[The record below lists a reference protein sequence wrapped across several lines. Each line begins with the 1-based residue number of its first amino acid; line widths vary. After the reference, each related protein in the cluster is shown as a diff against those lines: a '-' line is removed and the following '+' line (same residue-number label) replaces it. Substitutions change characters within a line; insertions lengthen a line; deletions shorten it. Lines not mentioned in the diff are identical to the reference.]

1 MGASAARLLR
11 LLRVP
16 HSGRDFTLS
25 SYPSDGRAGI
35 PGRSQGEEQLQ
46 EDLQR
51 IDALQEILYAQGKHA
66 VLVVLQGMD
75 TSGKDGVVRHVFGPL
90 DAQGVTVTNF
100 KKPTL
105 PELTRDY
112 LWRVHH
118 EVPPRGTIG
127 VFNRSHYEDVLVVR
141 VHGWVPRA
149 QLEQRYQQINDF
161 ERYLSE
167 NGVIIL
173 KFFLHLSKDEQKS
186 RLQDRLDDPTK
197 RWKFERG
204 DIEERKLWRQYQHAY
219 QTCLARCSTAW
230 APWYVIPSDRK
241 WVRNAAI
248 ARILRSTLEG
258 LDLHY
263 PDPPEGLEGISID

>member
-1 MGASAARLLR
+1 VASGADQFAARL
-11 LLRVP
+11 RVP
-16 HSGRDFTLS
+16 SGGRGFRLAS
-25 SYPSDGRAGI
+25 VSADGRAGL
-35 PGRSQGEEQLQ
+35 PSKAKAEQQLQ
-46 EDLQR
+46 RDLAR
-51 IDALQEILYAQGKHA
+51 IDNLQEVLFAQGTHT

-90 DAQGVTVTNF
+90 DAQGVTVTSF

-105 PELTRDY
+105 PELNRDY

-141 VHGWVPRA
+141 VHDWVPRK
-149 QLEQRYQQINDF
+149 QIEKRYQQINDF

-167 NGVIIL
+167 NGVVIL
-173 KFFLHLSKDEQKS
+173 KFFLHLSKAEQKI
-186 RLQDRLDDPTK
+186 RLQNRLDDPTK

-204 DIEERKLWRQYQHAY
+204 DIEERKLWQEYQHAY
-219 QTCLARCSTAW
+219 HVCLSRCSTGY
-230 APWYVIPSDRK
+230 APWHVIPSDRK

-248 ARILRSTLEG
+248 ARILRGTLEG

-263 PDPPEGLEGISID
+263 PDPPKGLDKITIT

>member
-1 MGASAARLLR
+1 
-11 LLRVP
+11 
-16 HSGRDFTLS
+16 
-25 SYPSDGRAGI
+25 
-35 PGRSQGEEQLQ
+35 
-46 EDLQR
+46 
-51 IDALQEILYAQGKHA
+51 

-105 PELTRDY
+105 TELNRDY

-141 VHGWVPRA
+141 VHGWVPRSTGRRAALPADQRLRTLSQRERRHHPQVLPPPLEGRAEEPAAEPPRRPDQALEVRAWRHRGA
-149 QLEQRYQQINDF
+149 QAVAG
-161 ERYLSE
+161 ST
-167 NGVIIL
+167 
-173 KFFLHLSKDEQKS
+173 ST
-186 RLQDRLDDPTK
+186 PT
-197 RWKFERG
+197 RS
-204 DIEERKLWRQYQHAY
+204 
-219 QTCLARCSTAW
+219 CLARCSTAHGRRGMSCPPI
-230 APWYVIPSDRK
+230 ASGCAMPPSP
-241 WVRNAAI
+241 ASCA
-248 ARILRSTLEG
+248 STLEG